1 MKNKVL
7 FTVIAAAALTS
18 ACNNKAQQ
26 EVPVSQTDTL
36 ETVEDKNATVFG
48 MCGDGSAMN
57 TLQLIADNG
66 DTLVLG
72 LEEAHENN
80 KVFGG
85 YGCGDRMAVV
95 LNDDKTEA
103 ELVINETT
111 LLGNWLMPNPFDG
124 SSVVG
129 ISLKDGG
136 VAESIDQSGLNYKSW
151 KIADGKLEIVS
162 VREGGSEEDETDIYE
177 IRKLDADSLVFGN
190 EDDVFEYGRQK

>member
-7 FTVIAAAALTS
+7 FTVIAVVALTS

-26 EVPVSQTDTL
+26 EAPVSQTDTL
-36 ETVEDKNATVFG
+36 ETVDDKNVTVFG

-85 YGCGDRMAVV
+85 YGSGDRMAVV
-95 LNDDKTEA
+95 LNEDKTEA

>member
-26 EVPVSQTDTL
+26 EAPVSQTDTL

>member
-7 FTVIAAAALTS
+7 FTVIATAALMS

-26 EVPVSQTDTL
+26 EAPVSQADTL
-36 ETVEDKNATVFG
+36 EAVEDKNATVFG

-151 KIADGKLEIVS
+151 KIVDGKLEIVS

>member
-26 EVPVSQTDTL
+26 EAPVSQADTL

>member
-1 MKNKVL
+1 MKKKVL
-7 FTVIAAAALTS
+7 FTVLAVLAFVS

-26 EVPVSQTDTL
+26 QDTVAQTDTL
-36 ETVEDKNATVFG
+36 ETVENKSKTIFG

-57 TLQLIADNG
+57 TLQLIADSG
-66 DTLVLG
+66 DTLELSLV
-72 LEEAHENN
+72 EAYENN

-95 LNDDKTEA
+95 LNEDKTEA

-177 IRKLDADSLVFGN
+177 IKKLDGDSLVFGN
-190 EDDVFEYGRQK
+190 EDDIFEYGRQK

>member
-7 FTVIAAAALTS
+7 FTVIAVVALTS

-26 EVPVSQTDTL
+26 EAPVSQTDTL
-36 ETVEDKNATVFG
+36 ETVDDKNMTVFG

-85 YGCGDRMAVV
+85 YGSGDRMAVV
-95 LNDDKTEA
+95 LNEDKTEA

-111 LLGNWLMPNPFDG
+111 MLGNWLMPNPFDG

>member
-1 MKNKVL
+1 
-7 FTVIAAAALTS
+7 
-18 ACNNKAQQ
+18 
-26 EVPVSQTDTL
+26 
-36 ETVEDKNATVFG
+36 
-48 MCGDGSAMN
+48 
-57 TLQLIADNG
+57 
-66 DTLVLG
+66 
-72 LEEAHENN
+72 
-80 KVFGG
+80 
-85 YGCGDRMAVV
+85 
-95 LNDDKTEA
+95 
-103 ELVINETT
+103 
-111 LLGNWLMPNPFDG
+111 MPNPFDG

>member
-26 EVPVSQTDTL
+26 EASVSQTDTL